1 MTDRTLHEMTDD
13 ELIDLLVELERVK
26 GRAEELLLG
35 RMAKQRSRLRNCY
48 AAPLLGKT
56 KPAQGGLSS

>member
-26 GRAEELLLG
+26 GRAEE
-35 RMAKQRSRLRNCY
+35 
-48 AAPLLGKT
+48 
-56 KPAQGGLSS
+56 